1 MFGREVTAQHERHS
15 AWAVQR
21 IRLEIAY
28 IFRDQFRDR
37 ADVKKRLQET
47 LKRGQSAE
55 IVALV
60 LVEPNDPL
68 LDQIPYGP
76 KEIAQQFSD
85 SEEFVEVALAMI
97 NRDAH
102 GIWNFQTSPIAR

>member
-1 MFGREVTAQHERHS
+1 LAVFGREVTAQHERHS

-28 IFRDQFRDR
+28 ILRDHRDR

-55 IVALV
+55 LV
-60 LVEPNDPL
+60 LVEPDDPL

-85 SEEFVEVALAMI
+85 WATALHLVSARSGAEEFVEVALATI
-97 NRDAH
+97 NQPR
-102 GIWNFQTSPIAR
+102 GR